1 MRATFPFL
9 IIHGDQD
16 ALVPHHQS
24 VLLEAALAK
33 AGVPVRFVTI
43 PGSRPALDV
52 ALTPEG
58 GFLSPS

>member
-16 ALVPHHQS
+16 
-24 VLLEAALAK
+24 ALAK